1 MSIYEFTD
9 YVDFINEYLEGK
21 PNQGHGILS
30 RWAKKLGV
38 STTLISQI
46 LKRKKS
52 LSLELADG
60 LAKQMELEQKEI
72 DYFFLL
78 VGLSRAGTTSLQQHF
93 KLKVREVQEASRL
106 LKNRIQNVQELSSEI
121 KTRYYS
127 SWIYSGVRNLA
138 VCEGVETLEELAKL
152 LGLSR
157 DRLPEIVAFLL
168 QSSLLIENKRGWGS
182 GVTNTYLSSDSP
194 LIAKHHQNWRLKAM
208 QKMELAAS
216 EDLFYTS
223 PMSLSESVAKE
234 LRKNLVESI
243 EALQAKAGPSP
254 SETIRCLSV
263 DWFKY

>member
-1 MSIYEFTD
+1 MSIYDFND
-9 YVDFINEYLEGK
+9 YVDFISEYLK
-21 PNQGHGILS
+21 NQSNAGHGLLS

-60 LAKQMELEQKEI
+60 LAKQLELGQKET

-78 VGLSRAGTTSLQQHF
+78 VELNRAGTASLQLHF
-93 KLKVREVQEASRL
+93 KRKIKEVQEASRL
-106 LKNRIQNVQELSSEI
+106 LKNRIQNAQELSGEV

-138 VCEGVETLEELAKL
+138 VCEGVETLEELAQR

-157 DRLPEIVAFLL
+157 TRVSEIIEFLL
-168 QSSLLIENKRGWGS
+168 QSSLLTANKKGWAS
-182 GVTNTYLSSDSP
+182 GISSTYLPSDSP

-208 QKMELAAS
+208 QKMEIART

-223 PMSLSESVAKE
+223 PMSLSESVARE
-234 LRKNLVESI
+234 LRKDLVEMI
-243 EALQAKAGPSP
+243 QTLQAKAGPSS

-263 DWFKY
+263 DWFHY